1 MSEATQ
7 AATPRPGRIARFLA
21 MPTGTLLKR
30 LVILAI
36 VLALLAIT
44 AFAAF
49 VLWPVSSIPPEEP
62 IDEYVY
68 LDQGWGKGAD
78 SVDRQTYYYT
88 PQGTTVPQGA
98 LMTPVRY
105 SWFVNLELPFSQ
117 QRFVDPDH
125 MRRYRFIVDPHPTA
139 ARPCMPSPAW
149 NAAPSARP

>member
-21 MPTGTLLKR
+21 MPTGTLIKR
-30 LVILAI
+30 LLIAAV
-36 VLALLAIT
+36 VLALLAFT

-78 SVDRQTYYYT
+78 SR
-88 PQGTTVPQGA
+88 
-98 LMTPVRY
+98 
-105 SWFVNLELPFSQ
+105 
-117 QRFVDPDH
+117 
-125 MRRYRFIVDPHPTA
+125 
-139 ARPCMPSPAW
+139 
-149 NAAPSARP
+149 SAC